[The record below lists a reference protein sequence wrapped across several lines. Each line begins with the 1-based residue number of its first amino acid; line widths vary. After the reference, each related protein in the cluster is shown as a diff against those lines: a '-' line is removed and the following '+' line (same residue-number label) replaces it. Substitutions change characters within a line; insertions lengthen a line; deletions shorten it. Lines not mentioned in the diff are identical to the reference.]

1 MKHEDIVRRV
11 NAAMNFFADTQ
22 GVDYMEGFSPSEVR
36 AEDRDLQEDL
46 WIFPELKRFGY

>member
-1 MKHEDIVRRV
+1 MSHADIICRV

-22 GVDYMEGFSPSEVR
+22 GVDYMEGFTEAEVR
-36 AEDRDLQEDL
+36 AEDRDIQKDL

>member
-1 MKHEDIVRRV
+1 MNQADIVHRV

-22 GVDYMEGFSPSEVR
+22 DVDYMEGFTPAEVR
-36 AEDRDLQEDL
+36 AEDRDLQKDL